1 MSLQIVEIHP
11 DHKETFLNL
20 YNLYLYEL
28 SAYTGEDIQPDG
40 TFDVSST
47 HLYMERNELHPYFIT
62 YDDKLAGFILICSP
76 PYVPSGIDYSIQE
89 LFVLKKYRG
98 KNLATEAVSTV
109 LNRFP
114 GSYSVEQLKNNIA
127 AVRFWKKYYKEQKI
141 DFLEREDSI
150 ELEGLP
156 GTYAMLSQTF
166 VFSKK

>member
-1 MSLQIVEIHP
+1 MSLRIVEIYP
-11 DHKETFLNL
+11 DRKETFLNL

-28 SAYTGEDIQPDG
+28 SAYTGEDIQADG
-40 TFDVSST
+40 TFEWNDT
-47 HLYMERNELHPYFIT
+47 HLYFERNELHPYFIT
-62 YDDKLAGFILICSP
+62 YDDRLAGFILVCSP
-76 PYVPSGIDYSIQE
+76 PFVPKGIDYTIQE

-98 KNLATEAVSTV
+98 KNLASEAVIEV

-127 AVRFWKKYYKEQKI
+127 AVRFWKKFYKEQKI

-156 GTYAMLSQTF
+156 GTYELLSQTF
-166 VFSKK
+166 VISK

>member
-1 MSLQIVEIHP
+1 MSLQIEEIHP
-11 DHKETFLNL
+11 DQKATFLNL

-40 TFDVSST
+40 TFELSDT
-47 HLYMERNELHPYFIT
+47 HLYIDRNELHPYFIT
-62 YDDKLAGFILICSP
+62 YDDQLAGYILLCWP

-98 KNLATEAVSTV
+98 KNLASEAVNAV

-127 AVRFWKKYYKEQKI
+127 AVRFWKKFYKEQKI
-141 DFLEREDSI
+141 DFREREDSI

-156 GTYAMLSQTF
+156 GTYDMLSQTF
-166 VFSKK
+166 VISKK